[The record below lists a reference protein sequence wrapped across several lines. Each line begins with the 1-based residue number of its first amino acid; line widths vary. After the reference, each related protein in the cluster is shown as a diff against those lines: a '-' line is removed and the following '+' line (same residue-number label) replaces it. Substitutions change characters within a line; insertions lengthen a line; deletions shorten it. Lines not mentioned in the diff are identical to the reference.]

1 MNYYEHHI
9 GDYAEATAHLTLL
22 EDAVYSRLLRKY
34 YATEQPLPA
43 DKKKLARWVGAVGN
57 KDALAALDAVLD
69 DFFTLQEDG
78 YHQARC
84 DAEIEAFREGEPERE
99 LKKVNEKNRMDNHR
113 KERARLFKV
122 LTDAGGHAAW
132 NIGIGELRALVK
144 SVAGG
149 KNPPPE
155 TPPATAPATPATATQ
170 TPDTNTHY
178 PKNQGEDVEHQQRGG
193 LSVGPDGPAL
203 AVVAAQAMQGAGLAD
218 VSSSHPKLLA
228 LLAAGITTTELA
240 DAARVAA
247 QGGRGF
253 PWALA
258 RAEGQRRDAAQVGA
272 LPAAAPAVDPDS
284 RVAVE
289 AEGVRLG
296 LGKWDR
302 ERMDAKGNVEPW
314 SAYAARVK
322 AAKAAALAGGGV
334 LA

>member
-69 DFFTLQEDG
+69 DFFTLKEDG

-84 DAEIEAFREGEPERE
+84 DAEIGAFRDGEPERE
-99 LKKVNEKNRMDNHR
+99 LKKQNEKNRMDNHR

-144 SVAGG
+144 SVAGS
-149 KNPPPE
+149 KAQPPE
-155 TPPATAPATPATATQ
+155 TQPATAPATPATATQ
-170 TPDTNTHY
+170 YPLPNTQY
-178 PKNQGEDVEHQQRGG
+178 PINQGERVEHQQRGV
-193 LSVGPDGPAL
+193 SVVGPDGPARAL
-203 AVVAAQAMQGAGLAD
+203 VAAQAMQEAGLTD
-218 VSSSHPKLLA
+218 VSATHPKLV
-228 LLAAGITTTELA
+228 LLVEAGVTTDELREAAK
-240 DAARVAA
+240 AAVK
-247 QGGRGF
+247 GGKGF

-258 RAEGQRRDAAQVGA
+258 RAEGQRRDAAQVGV
-272 LPAAAPAVDPDS
+272 LPIATAAADPDS
-284 RVAVE
+284 RE
-289 AEGVRLG
+289 AIETDGERLG
-296 LGKWDR
+296 IGRWV
-302 ERMDAKGNVEPW
+302 EFDAATGIATAWPV
-314 SAYAARVK
+314 YRARVVK
-322 AAKAAALAGGGV
+322 ARLAERGEAV
-334 LA
+334 S

>member
-9 GDYAEATAHLTLL
+9 GDYAEATAHLSLL

-69 DFFTLQEDG
+69 DFFTLQDDG

-113 KERARLFKV
+113 KERARLFKA
-122 LTDAGGHAAW
+122 LTDAGGHAPW

-149 KNPPPE
+149 KNSQPATE
-155 TPPATAPATPATATQ
+155 PATAPATPATATQ
-170 TPDTNTHY
+170 TPDTNTQY
-178 PKNQGEDVEHQQRGG
+178 PNNQGEGLEHQQGVG
-193 LSVGPDGPAL
+193 LSVGPDGPAR
-203 AVVAAQAMQGAGLAD
+203 AVLAAQAMTEAGLSD
-218 VSSSHPKLLA
+218 VSASHPKLLA
-228 LLAAGITTTELA
+228 LVDAGITAAELA

-247 QGGRGF
+247 KGDKGF

-258 RAEGQRRDAAQVGA
+258 RAEGQRRDAAASAGP
-272 LPAAAPAVDPDS
+272 LPPAAPPVDPDG
-284 RVAVE
+284 RAAIE
-289 AEGVRLG
+289 ADGERFG
-296 LGKWDR
+296 LGRWQQL
-302 ERMDAKGNVEPW
+302 DAQGRAVPW
-314 SAYAARVK
+314 AAYAAKVK
-322 AAKAAALAGGGV
+322 ARRAAEAGQV
-334 LA
+334 TA